1 MVKEK
6 EKKFPS
12 PIPIQKQKNYS
23 IQYSRVVSHRSTD
36 WTVSCLTS
44 AIGRER
50 VFS

>member
-1 MVKEK
+1 
-6 EKKFPS
+6 
-12 PIPIQKQKNYS
+12 
-23 IQYSRVVSHRSTD
+23 VVSHRSTD